1 MSSRS
6 VLAGLDLHAI
16 QQVVKWI
23 VYAILIVK
31 FFFYVQNDIEV
42 AVHGLRGGGSF
53 LRWTTTFA
61 TTIDELGWFMLLIL
75 FELETY
81 SLSEE
86 VFEGITGKVIRGIRV
101 LCYVFL
107 AHTIY
112 AYYGDVQ
119 TLTGASPSHAYWRG
133 PISSRRVSGC

>member
-16 QQVVKWI
+16 RQVVKWI
-23 VYAILIVK
+23 VYAILIVN

-61 TTIDELGWFMLLIL
+61 TTIDKLVRSANPF
-75 FELETY
+75 
-81 SLSEE
+81 
-86 VFEGITGKVIRGIRV
+86 
-101 LCYVFL
+101 
-107 AHTIY
+107 
-112 AYYGDVQ
+112 
-119 TLTGASPSHAYWRG
+119 
-133 PISSRRVSGC
+133 

>member
-23 VYAILIVK
+23 VYAILIVN

-53 LRWTTTFA
+53 LCWTTTFA
-61 TTIDELGWFMLLIL
+61 TTIDELGWLIFTVVDQSNCSTL
-75 FELETY
+75 SAGTVFFPVDSE
-81 SLSEE
+81 SL
-86 VFEGITGKVIRGIRV
+86 VTDTEGRFHRGEYLVVDRV
-101 LCYVFL
+101 LDRS
-107 AHTIY
+107 H
-112 AYYGDVQ
+112 
-119 TLTGASPSHAYWRG
+119 GASSG
-133 PISSRRVSGC
+133 PRHQQRPADYLR